1 MWSTSANIA
10 SVPDDTPELVHSLF
24 SSATTHLHS
33 VSGWYDTRR
42 YRRAERDVT
51 IPGMRYPVRL
61 RAQRSYCLPH
71 LFVRRGFVA
80 VENASS
86 GGETGAVTD
95 S

>member
-1 MWSTSANIA
+1 
-10 SVPDDTPELVHSLF
+10 VPDDTPELVHSLF

-33 VSGWYDTRR
+33 VSGCYGTVK
-42 YRRAERDVT
+42 YRRAEGDVT
-51 IPGMRYPVRL
+51 IPGMRYPVCLWAKRGY
-61 RAQRSYCLPH
+61 RLPH

-80 VENASS
+80 VENSSS